1 VTGNL
6 PPYGQQPHGQQPYGQ
21 QPYGQQPPYPQQ
33 PYGQPSHYPPPP
45 PLPYAQEPPGQY
57 PPPPRRSRR
66 TLYWILGIVVGLA
79 VLAVV
84 AGVVIFTVV
93 GKGVVTATDVKVGDC
108 LKDIPSDTK
117 VLTVHTVSCGES
129 HAGEVFAVLQM
140 PDGAFPGQ
148 PAIEKYADRCSPE
161 LATYA
166 PAAMADEA
174 VQLYVLYPTADTW
187 KQGDRAVT
195 CIATLD
201 PARTGSIR
209 G

>member
-1 VTGNL
+1 
-6 PPYGQQPHGQQPYGQ
+6 
-21 QPYGQQPPYPQQ
+21 
-33 PYGQPSHYPPPP
+33 
-45 PLPYAQEPPGQY
+45 LPYAQQPFATY
-57 PPPPRRSRR
+57 PPPQQQRSRK
-66 TLYWILGIVVGLA
+66 TLYWVLGIVAGLI

-84 AGVVIFTVV
+84 AAVVIFAIY

-108 LKDIPSDTK
+108 LKEIPRDTK
-117 VLTVHTVSCGES
+117 VLTVNTIGCDQA

-140 PDGAFPGQ
+140 PDGDFPGQ

-161 LATYA
+161 LAKYA
-166 PAAMADEA
+166 PKAMADES

-187 KQGDRAVT
+187 EQGDRAVT

-201 PARTGSIR
+201 PARSGSIK